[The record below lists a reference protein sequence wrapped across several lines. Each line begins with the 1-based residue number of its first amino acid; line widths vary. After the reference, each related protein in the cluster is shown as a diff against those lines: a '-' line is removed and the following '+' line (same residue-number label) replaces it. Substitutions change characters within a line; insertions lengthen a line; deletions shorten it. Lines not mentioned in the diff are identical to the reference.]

1 METLIASMNDG
12 GDNAPTPNSFL
23 FLRFFIKGR
32 WLKLSFSYQDL
43 QVDPITTTL
52 NASLSRPC
60 NKSGAFLKPMI
71 GKQSKYRPLPQLL
84 KQQLSKITLLPVGQ
98 SDSPTMSVFKKI
110 LGEITHQYHYVI
122 FLSWL
127 MMISWLMILSITWIH
142 IIIYHHIL
150 IYHPS
155 SSINHWIHII
165 IYHGYNPSIMWFLKP
180 LTTQPAIH
188 CQAAQS
194 VASSPPIS
202 LRAVPWQRLIR
213 RTILVGDGPWTTT
226 QKMKIW
232 HVYLMYVVS
241 I

>member
-1 METLIASMNDG
+1 MRS
-12 GDNAPTPNSFL
+12 
-23 FLRFFIKGR
+23 
-32 WLKLSFSYQDL
+32 
-43 QVDPITTTL
+43 PI
-52 NASLSRPC
+52 NIII
-60 NKSGAFLKPMI
+60 MW
-71 GKQSKYRPLPQLL
+71 Y
-84 KQQLSKITLLPVGQ
+84 
-98 SDSPTMSVFKKI
+98 
-110 LGEITHQYHYVI
+110 

-127 MMISWLMILSITWIH
+127 MMISWLMMVSITWIN

-155 SSINHWIHII
+155 SSIIIHHHPSSSINHWINII
-165 IYHGYNPSIMWFLKP
+165 IYHGYNPSIMWFFKS

-213 RTILVGDGPWTTT
+213 RTILVMGHGPKHKRWRFGMC
-226 QKMKIW
+226 MK
-232 HVYLMYVVS
+232 VYLMYVVS